1 MEVGQEGWG
10 GVDVEPLGVCST
22 LGAWPANGWGSFSG
36 WCMHA
41 LHTTAVTCVCVCV
54 EGGCSSG

>member
-22 LGAWPANGWGSFSG
+22 LGSLARKWLGIILWVVYACLAYHSCDMF
-36 WCMHA
+36 
-41 LHTTAVTCVCVCV
+41 VCLC
-54 EGGCSSG
+54 GGGLF